1 MMLTKRRP
9 HPTVH
14 AFFASRLTYLPECFI
29 VRHPGPCHCQ
39 ARIARL
45 SRQTPAGN
53 LRQSDSFR
61 RKDWVGNLLRIRK
74 FKALPQP
81 EDTRS
86 RQRGT
91 AAAFLARINDIRRPI
106 ASAGRER
113 LAQDESWERPGIKG
127 GRFLN

>member
-53 LRQSDSFR
+53 LRQSDCFR
-61 RKDWVGNLLRIRK
+61 SKDCVGNLLRIRK
-74 FKALPQP
+74 FEGQKMVDVKIAPDVPLQEPLVRLGS
-81 EDTRS
+81 E
-86 RQRGT
+86 
-91 AAAFLARINDIRRPI
+91 AA
-106 ASAGRER
+106 
-113 LAQDESWERPGIKG
+113 K
-127 GRFLN
+127 